1 MDCVKDSR
9 CPICRNPYKYFPA
22 ICPLLHNLLRKSKPA
37 DYKRREEEVL
47 IPQDGVRG
55 EASAE
60 LSISDALCAGCEQ
73 LLFRPTVL
81 NCGHSETSSFPQL
94 LLPSRPPCSTFPPC
108 PSLGRDSLR
117 CRVCQGVHPGE
128 SPQVC
133 LHLDAFLEKRFPD
146 EYASRRAL
154 VQARPPPVSSL
165 SLPNCAS
172 QAEQPARLSR
182 QEDSPPASMEQLLR
196 IHWGIGCD
204 SCGMY
209 PIFGKRYKCT
219 DCQEEM
225 GFDFCEACYEARSNF
240 PARFN
245 QRHTPDHVFELI
257 EFCMVKRRRVGRA
270 STAARQARHHRP
282 VL

>member
-47 IPQDGVRG
+47 NLLIPPVVAPI
-55 EASAE
+55 EAPPAQPSLPALRFPAYCE
-60 LSISDALCAGCEQ
+60 LCA
-73 LLFRPTVL
+73 V
-81 NCGHSETSSFPQL
+81 
-94 LLPSRPPCSTFPPC
+94 
-108 PSLGRDSLR
+108 SLGRDSLR

-154 VQARPPPVSSL
+154 VQARPPSS
-165 SLPNCAS
+165 AS

-257 EFCMVKRRRVGRA
+257 EFCMVKRRRVGPGFDGGPDRPDITDRFSERA
-270 STAARQARHHRP
+270 SG
-282 VL
+282 L